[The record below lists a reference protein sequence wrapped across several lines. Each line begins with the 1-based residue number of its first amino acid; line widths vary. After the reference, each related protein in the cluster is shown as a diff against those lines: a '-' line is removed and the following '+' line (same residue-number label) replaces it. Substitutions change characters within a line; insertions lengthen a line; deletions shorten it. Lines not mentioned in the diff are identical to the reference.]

1 MPGAA
6 FVTGGSS
13 GIGFAVAKQLAT
25 QGHDIAL
32 FARDPDRL
40 ADAQTHILAVA
51 PAVTVQC
58 YAVDVSDR
66 VAISDA
72 VSQAVA
78 ALGTPAYA
86 IASAGIAVPGLFID
100 QPLDVHDQHM
110 AVNYFGALNFAHAVT
125 APMRAAGKGRIGLV
139 SSAAAYFG
147 IYGYSAYAPS
157 KFALSGLAQVL
168 HLELDGHGIS
178 VTAIHPS
185 DTDTPQL
192 EAEKRTKPP
201 ATLEITEGGGLWTP
215 ETVADRL
222 IKAMNAG
229 QPTVTTGVQMGLLGA
244 LASLIA
250 PILRRHQ
257 RNIIR
262 KHNR

>member
-13 GIGFAVAKQLAT
+13 GIGLAVAQQLAT
-25 QGHDIAL
+25 QGHDVAL
-32 FARDPDRL
+32 FARDPDKL
-40 ADAQTHILAVA
+40 ADARAHILALA
-51 PAVTVQC
+51 PAVSVQC
-58 YAVDVSDR
+58 FAVDVADR
-66 VAISDA
+66 GAITDA
-72 VSQAVA
+72 VGQAVT
-78 ALGTPAYA
+78 ALGAPTYA
-86 IASAGIAVPGLFID
+86 VASAGIAVPGLFVD
-100 QPLDVHDQHM
+100 QPLELHDQHM

-168 HLELDGHGIS
+168 HLELDAHGIS

-201 ATLEITEGGGLWTP
+201 ATLEITEDGGLWSP
-215 ETVADRL
+215 EAVADRL
-222 IKAMNAG
+222 IQAMNAG
-229 QPTVTTGVQMGLLGA
+229 QPTVTTGAQMGILGA
-244 LASLIA
+244 FSGLIA

-262 KHNR
+262 KHNS